1 MVEPAQ
7 TGYSFIADLGGL
19 MADIPAESIVS
30 RTIHKDAQF
39 KAVLFG
45 FAAGQSLSEHSA
57 GQTAVIHIL
66 SGTATITLGE
76 DTFEVG
82 PGAWMRLPPRLK
94 HSLLAKTP
102 LVMLLLL
109 VNPAPDTSA

>member
-1 MVEPAQ
+1 MVEPSQ
-7 TGYSFIADLGGL
+7 TGYSFIADLAGL
-19 MADIPAESIVS
+19 MTDVPADSIVS
-30 RTIHKDAQF
+30 RTFHKDAQF

-45 FAAGQSLSEHSA
+45 FDAGQSLSEHSA

-66 SGTATITLGE
+66 SGTATISLDE

-82 PGAWMRLPPRLK
+82 SGAWMRLPPRLK
-94 HSLLAKTP
+94 HSVLAKTP

-109 VNPAPDTSA
+109 VNPGAEDAG

>member
-1 MVEPAQ
+1 M
-7 TGYSFIADLGGL
+7 T
-19 MADIPAESIVS
+19 DIPADSIVS
-30 RTIHKDAQF
+30 RTFHKDAQF

-45 FAAGQSLSEHSA
+45 FDAGQSLSEHSA

-82 PGAWMRLPPRLK
+82 SGAWMHLPPRLK
-94 HSLLAKTP
+94 HSVLAKSP

-109 VNPAPDTSA
+109 VNAGAEDAG